1 MRIAAIGKYLV
12 GLSASFPRAGAQ
24 HEAPSMKSQKRSGR
38 RKQLHILYLL
48 NDLLHHTKFHNDSSS
63 AYSAWTGSLQTHL
76 VDLFGAAAAYDPTIY
91 LKQQKRISELLRVW
105 EMHEYYQHSYIQKLR
120 VTVSNAAS
128 SGHLKAG
135 VESKDLIGNTEAG
148 SNAQSSSSRRSTPYV
163 MPATHGDSS
172 SPYYDLPAGNMMPH
186 IIPNSTMP
194 INPHLMK
201 PLQFVAGPADE
212 SLVVALKDFMKD
224 VDSLYELDDEDDEAT
239 PVDIDEL
246 GQPILHDEV
255 TGATLGGQGYYGWSK
270 SFCEKMKRKR
280 DGKDSIAKRRGR
292 SESLESN
299 RSPQKWRRGSLSD
312 NSRSRSRGRSR
323 SPTLSRSGRRISRR
337 FIDRKPP
344 RSYSISRSSSR
355 SISRSERRR
364 YRSLRSCSGSHSSSR
379 SKSRSYS
386 PPRRSL
392 PVKQHQP
399 APLPRTQG
407 SPSLPPPFLN
417 AFPQGV
423 PLGPGGVPIPPPPP
437 PNYTG
442 PWPPPPPPLV
452 PNASHGNPFT
462 AFPAFMVPPPPPS
475 TPRNAGS
482 PPFPP
487 GPKAFQH
494 QGFMNAVNWEAQA
507 QHQAGHS
514 SGGYEYGP
522 PPTSSSY
529 NGPKYSSRAR
539 GSRGGWGR

>member
-1 MRIAAIGKYLV
+1 
-12 GLSASFPRAGAQ
+12 
-24 HEAPSMKSQKRSGR
+24 MKSQKRSGR

-323 SPTLSRSGRRISRR
+323 SPTLSRSGRAYHGQKGDATAAYVAALDRILAQ
-337 FIDRKPP
+337 D
-344 RSYSISRSSSR
+344 
-355 SISRSERRR
+355 
-364 YRSLRSCSGSHSSSR
+364 LN
-379 SKSRSYS
+379 
-386 PPRRSL
+386 
-392 PVKQHQP
+392 Q